1 MDNILHQLERR
12 LVNSTQSVDL
22 SGGWFWNSEKKRKFQ
37 LQANATWC
45 CEGQKIPR
53 NHVCVC
59 DLRALLCWDVKAL
72 RKTLSKP
79 VSFRGSNDSCNG
91 ESVRGA
97 VNLLMVIQG
106 TYHDTYFQ
114 ELTWSNPCKMLRYAK
129 SMDSWII
136 FKVTPLETNTSIFP

>member
-53 NHVCVC
+53 NHVFVC
-59 DLRALLCWDVKAL
+59 DQSALLFWDALTSQSPAKDIVK
-72 RKTLSKP
+72 T
-79 VSFRGSNDSCNG
+79 C
-91 ESVRGA
+91 
-97 VNLLMVIQG
+97 LL
-106 TYHDTYFQ
+106 
-114 ELTWSNPCKMLRYAK
+114 
-129 SMDSWII
+129 
-136 FKVTPLETNTSIFP
+136 